1 MKKVFMLKKYKCQ
14 IVNKFLF
21 LATCLLM
28 AVTTVMAQPPGGGY
42 PGGRPGGPPG
52 RPPMGDRGGWGQNP
66 QQQNP
71 EVRQK
76 KTVRAGATF
85 KVVGLLRD
93 SIAGTPLAYANVAV
107 LDAADSMLIKGTSAN
122 ANGYFEIDGVPQG
135 DCILRVWFFNYN
147 PLHVPFTVKNNTN
160 LGTIRLMP
168 ISTEL
173 GEVTIKTE
181 KPVYAME
188 GEKLVYNVSE
198 DASIQTGTT
207 EDALQNAPGVEVDVE
222 GNITLRGVS
231 SVEIWINDKP
241 SKLTE
246 ENLKTYLQTL
256 PANALDRIEAIT
268 NPSAKYATDA
278 EAIINIITSAHVK
291 SNQFVSFGV
300 NGSNQPFVSP
310 WVSYMWTKEKLSINL
325 FASGRYSARRNAT
338 ESQSYQRRDAA
349 VFGEYDTT
357 WSSLTAQNDTNR
369 SGSANFFLGI
379 NYEIDS
385 TSEISFDAGGFYN
398 KNMSGLLKSQE
409 QVCYDTILLPDMT
422 GIDTTMSGTNGWSV
436 FSHAGVDYTKKF
448 DNKGH
453 NLRIGVNGRYSH
465 NASDQWYNRFYDI
478 HYDMD
483 EHRYMLT
490 RSDRYGGSID
500 ARYNRPYSEH
510 GEMSYGLRASQFQMS
525 NDYRR
530 YNDLDCEVVDT
541 LRTYHFNGSETNL
554 NADVNWTHR
563 WGGFT
568 LSSGL
573 GLGMLRDGYEYISD
587 MDFADSGAPI
597 FFTARPSIHLTYR
610 TKNMHNFKLNY
621 SMRMSHPDEED
632 LSHYRRYGDN
642 SYSTGNPDGLKSGF
656 THSMEAGWQKYFRK
670 FGNIGMELYG
680 RLSTNEISSL
690 TDSEY
695 DEYLD
700 RVISYSIPY
709 NMGTSWRYGASLN
722 ATYRPSGFINV
733 RLYANVYDY
742 GYRMEYV
749 RNGVPQ
755 IDERDKWSWSVRV
768 NFWAKAFD
776 WLQFTASG
784 NYNSPKLS
792 LMSERKARYS
802 LNFGLRSDLF
812 KRKLSLFVNVQDI
825 FNWGGR
831 YGSGSV
837 NTNPYYLSNSTN
849 KMLNSRYVSAG
860 ITLRFGKM
868 ELEKKVQEGDGE
880 TGDTL

>member
-1 MKKVFMLKKYKCQ
+1 ML
-14 IVNKFLF
+14 V
-21 LATCLLM
+21 LAMLM
-28 AVTTVMAQPPGGGY
+28 MSVAMGMAQPPGGGY
-42 PGGRPGGPPG
+42 PGGRPGGYPG
-52 RPPMGDRGGWGQNP
+52 GPPPMGDRSRWGQDQQQ

-71 EVRQK
+71 QVRQK
-76 KTVRAGATF
+76 KSVREGATF

-93 SIAGTPLAYANVAV
+93 SLAGTALAYANVAV

-147 PLHVPFTVKNNTN
+147 PLHLPFTVKNNTN

-168 ISTEL
+168 ISTAL
-173 GEVTIKTE
+173 GEVTIQAE
-181 KPVYAME
+181 KPIYAMD

-222 GNITLRGVS
+222 GNITLRGVT

-256 PANALDRIEAIT
+256 PANALERIEAIT

-291 SNQFVSFGV
+291 SNQFISFGV

-310 WVSYMWTKEKLSINL
+310 WVSYMWAKEKLSVNL
-325 FASGRYSARRNAT
+325 FVSGRYSARRNAT
-338 ESQSYQRRDAA
+338 ESQSYQRRDGA

-357 WSSLTAQNDTNR
+357 WSNSILQYDTNR
-369 SGSANFFLGI
+369 SGAANFFLGI

-385 TSEISFDAGGFYN
+385 SSEISFDAGGFYN
-398 KNMSGLLKSQE
+398 NNKSRYLASRDQTYFYLDSIPPFE
-409 QVCYDTILLPDMT
+409 INY
-422 GIDTTMSGTNGWSV
+422 IDTTRSRTDGWSASGNV
-436 FSHAGVDYTKKF
+436 GVDYTKKF

-453 NLRIGVNGRYSH
+453 NLRVGINGRYSH
-465 NASDQWYNRFYDI
+465 NASEQWYNRMYDI
-478 HYDMD
+478 YYDLD
-483 EHRYMLT
+483 EHRYLLT
-490 RSDRYGGSID
+490 KFNRYGGSLD

-510 GEMSYGLRASQFQMS
+510 GEMSYGLRVSQYQMS

-530 YNDLDCEVVDT
+530 YNDLECEVVDV
-541 LRTYHFNGSETNL
+541 LRTYHFNGSETNV

-568 LSSGL
+568 LSTGL
-573 GLGMLRDGYEYISD
+573 GLGVLRDGYEYISD
-587 MDFADSGAPI
+587 MEFADAGAPV

-610 TKNMHNFKLNY
+610 TKSMHNIKLNY
-621 SMRMSHPDEED
+621 SMRMSHPDEEE
-632 LSHYRRYGDN
+632 LSLFRRYGDN
-642 SYSTGNPDGLKSGF
+642 SYATGNPNGLKSGF
-656 THSMEAGWQKYFRK
+656 THSLEAGWQKYFRK

-690 TDSEY
+690 TDSEE
-695 DEYLD
+695 DDYLG
-700 RVISYSIPY
+700 RVVSYSIPY
-709 NMGTSWRYGASLN
+709 NLGTSWRYGASLN
-722 ATYRPSGFINV
+722 ATYRPTGFINV

-742 GYRMEYV
+742 GYRMEYDRHNV
-749 RNGVPQ
+749 HQVDQ
-755 IDERDKWSWSVRV
+755 RDKWSWSVRL
-768 NFWAKAFD
+768 NLWAKAFD
-776 WLQFTASG
+776 WLQFTLSG
-784 NYNSPKLS
+784 NYNSPTLS

-812 KRKLSLFVNVQDI
+812 KRKLSLFVNVQDV

-831 YGSGSV
+831 FGSGSV
-837 NTNPYYLSNSTN
+837 NTNPYLLNNSTN

-868 ELEKKVQEGDGE
+868 ELEKKAQEGDGE